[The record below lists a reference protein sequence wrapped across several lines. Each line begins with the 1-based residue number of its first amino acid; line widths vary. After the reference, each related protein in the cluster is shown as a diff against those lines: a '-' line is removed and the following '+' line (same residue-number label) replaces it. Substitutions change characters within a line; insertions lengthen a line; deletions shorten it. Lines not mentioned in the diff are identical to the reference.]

1 MARGGSREG
10 AGRPALPL
18 GEKAKMAA
26 FKLRPDV
33 IALIKEKAEAM
44 GVSQAQYITMAVEEM
59 AKWGPS
65 RQ

>member
-1 MARGGSREG
+1 MPRGGSREG
-10 AGRPALPL
+10 AGRPALPPD
-18 GEKAKMAA
+18 EKAKMAA

-33 IALIKEKAEAM
+33 IALIKSKSEEM
-44 GVSQAQYITMAVEEM
+44 GVSQAQLVTMAVEEL